1 MGGGLTKKDDDKLKI
16 ELEEIESCVKKIS
29 VEVPLER
36 INKEK
41 EAIFA
46 QLAKDVSIPG
56 FRKGRVP
63 HKILEKRYS
72 KSVLDDAAQRL
83 IQTSYQEAIETNM
96 LQPVGDPMVDD
107 IRIEEN
113 EPLSFTATVE
123 VQPKI
128 ELADFTGHKMERKI
142 SIVTDAQIDKILG
155 AQRERNARFEPVE
168 DRAVQE
174 GDFPLIDYSATKD
187 GQPLKMFQ
195 GKNKQVHISRDDMLG
210 EVYTQIIGM
219 GKGEEKTFEDT
230 LPKEF
235 PDPELAEARLVFTIR
250 VNEIKRK
257 VLPELDDDFAREIS
271 SFDTMDDYKAD
282 LKTNLEKRNDSTA
295 DNNLRDDVMDYLIEL
310 NQFDP
315 PPRMVERRAETIADR
330 TEKRFSQQGIDFASS
345 GLDHEKFRDKYK
357 ENAVKEIK
365 EQFILAAIAE
375 KERIKVEEDDMEKE
389 IANIAELMGQSPEST
404 REQIARSNG
413 SQGLYQKVFMDK
425 VYNAILAKMIIE
437 DKYVE
442 EKDDKQT

>member
-1 MGGGLTKKDDDKLKI
+1 MKI

-36 INKEK
+36 VNEEK
-41 EAIFA
+41 AAVFA
-46 QLAKDVSIPG
+46 QLAKDVSVPG

-72 KSVLDDAAQRL
+72 KSVLGDAAQRL
-83 IQTSYQEAIETNM
+83 IQTAYQEAIETNK
-96 LQPVGDPMVDD
+96 LQPIGDPMVDD

-113 EPLSFTATVE
+113 EPLSFTATIE
-123 VQPKI
+123 VHPEF
-128 ELADFTGHKMERKI
+128 ELADFAGHKMKRKI
-142 SIVTDAQIDKILG
+142 SRVSDAQIDKILA

-187 GQPLKMFQ
+187 GQPLEMFH
-195 GKNKQVHISRDDMLG
+195 GKNKQVHISKDDMLG

-219 GKGEEKTFEDT
+219 RKGEEKTFEDT

-250 VNEIKRK
+250 VNEIKSK

-271 SFDTMDDYKAD
+271 SFDTMDEYRAD
-282 LKTNLEKRNDSTA
+282 LKANLEKRNDSTA
-295 DNNLRDDVMDYLIEL
+295 SNNLRDDVMDYLIEL
-310 NQFDP
+310 NRFDL
-315 PPRMVERRAETIADR
+315 PPRMVERHTASIADR
-330 TEKRFSQQGIDFASS
+330 TEKRFAQQGIDFASS

-357 ENAVKEIK
+357 ENAIKEIK

-375 KERIKVEEDDMEKE
+375 QEQIKVEEEDMEKE
-389 IANIAELMGQSPEST
+389 IANIAKLMGQSPEST
-404 REQIARSNG
+404 REQIVRSSG

-442 EKDDKQT
+442 ENNDKQT